1 MVSLMS
7 RLDLIESFQRL
18 RKATLKAA
26 FLTPRMLVATSAYR
40 FLISSG
46 VKLS

>member
-1 MVSLMS
+1 MVSLMPCI
-7 RLDLIESFQRL
+7 DPIESWEV

-26 FLTPRMLVATSAYR
+26 FPTPRRLAVTHACQ

-46 VKLS
+46 VKPS